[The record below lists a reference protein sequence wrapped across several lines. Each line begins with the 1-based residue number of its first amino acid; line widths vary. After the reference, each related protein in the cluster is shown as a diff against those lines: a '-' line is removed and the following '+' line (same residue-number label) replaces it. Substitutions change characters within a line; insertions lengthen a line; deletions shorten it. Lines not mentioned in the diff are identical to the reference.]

1 MDFLDFTD
9 VSFLPNSS
17 IGQLCGNLNTIV
29 EQGIWYDILQVKNK
43 KHLWLLND
51 IVTIINS
58 NNVLGASFRLYPSY
72 VPAILN
78 SVKEIN
84 FSVLCDKHI
93 NYEKYFD
100 KILQEKSALLNWLQK
115 TILRWLEKSVFS
127 YHLVMTQLKYPL
139 GQD

>member
-58 NNVLGASFRLYPSY
+58 NNVIFVSFGLYPSY
-72 VPAILN
+72 VAGIMN
-78 SVKEIN
+78 SVKQIH
-84 FSVLCDKHI
+84 FYVLCDKHI
-93 NYEKYFD
+93 NY
-100 KILQEKSALLNWLQK
+100 
-115 TILRWLEKSVFS
+115 
-127 YHLVMTQLKYPL
+127 LKYINKFIA
-139 GQD
+139 GKECNFK